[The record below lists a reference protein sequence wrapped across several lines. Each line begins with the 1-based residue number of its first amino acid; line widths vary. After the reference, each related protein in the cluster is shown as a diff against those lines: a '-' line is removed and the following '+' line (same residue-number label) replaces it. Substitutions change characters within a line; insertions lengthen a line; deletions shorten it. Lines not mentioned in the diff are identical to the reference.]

1 MEESFIK
8 PVPKQANRRRSSVR
22 SSLYGDVRDLWS
34 TATMSTAN
42 MSVSDVCED
51 FDEEGKSVSN
61 RFRKYSQTISI
72 RDNLNLEPEEIQQ
85 QARLELELC
94 HGRSLEHGED
104 HVESEASLASST
116 SESLILSLWKPHRA
130 YWTEQQ
136 NRLPLP
142 LMELMESEVL
152 DILKKALSTYRSTIG
167 RNHFMTKELQGYIEG
182 IKKRRNKRLYFL
194 DQ

>member
-1 MEESFIK
+1 MEESFK
-8 PVPKQANRRRSSVR
+8 PVPKHANRRRSSVR

-42 MSVSDVCED
+42 VSVSDVCED

-61 RFRKYSQTISI
+61 RIRKYSQTISI
-72 RDNLNLEPEEIQQ
+72 RDSLNLEPEEIQQ
-85 QARLELELC
+85 QARRELELC
-94 HGRSLEHGED
+94 RGRSLEHGED
-104 HVESEASLASST
+104 HEESETSLASST
-116 SESLILSLWKPHRA
+116 SESLIFSLWKPHRT

-142 LMELMESEVL
+142 LMELMETEVL

-182 IKKRRNKRLYFL
+182 IRKRRNKRLYFL